1 MKLLGPGG
9 QFAGAG
15 GVLLPRDGWIVVG
28 DLPHGNA
35 VLNGANQRAEIAPNA
50 GLFDDLDHWTTF
62 PVSRFSSLEPP
73 DRLMRAIL
81 ARRPAQLA
89 LNAFVLIDV
98 SQQMIVEIEI
108 FPLRDARQPAAANV
122 GERAVAAFVHPVR
135 QAVNQVFDDL
145 AGVIRNLADRAA
157 HAALT
162 HAVRA
167 AEVEL
172 DAVGAATLRLLH
184 HLMPRFAFRL
194 HHQRSDDR
202 MFRIIA
208 LDFRDLFEVVGN
220 RPVADELDVVE
231 AHHPVLAEIDRA
243 ATREDVDDRLADR
256 FPDGP
261 APTLVVCL
269 GHLG

>member
-9 QFAGAG
+9 QFACAG

-108 FPLRDARQPAAANV
+108 FPLRDARQRAAANV

-135 QAVNQVFDDL
+135 QAVNQVFDDAEAVMHNGGADLQRPRAQRNELGRVAPGRDAADPGNWNSDFGIARDGGDEMQRDWFDCRSAIAAMARL
-145 AGVIRNLADRAA
+145 AGDGGLWLAGR
-157 HAALT
+157 
-162 HAVRA
+162 
-167 AEVEL
+167 
-172 DAVGAATLRLLH
+172 
-184 HLMPRFAFRL
+184 
-194 HHQRSDDR
+194 
-202 MFRIIA
+202 
-208 LDFRDLFEVVGN
+208 
-220 RPVADELDVVE
+220 
-231 AHHPVLAEIDRA
+231 EID
-243 ATREDVDDRLADR
+243 ADNR
-256 FPDGP
+256 VGRGDQGER
-261 APTLVVCL
+261 
-269 GHLG
+269 GR